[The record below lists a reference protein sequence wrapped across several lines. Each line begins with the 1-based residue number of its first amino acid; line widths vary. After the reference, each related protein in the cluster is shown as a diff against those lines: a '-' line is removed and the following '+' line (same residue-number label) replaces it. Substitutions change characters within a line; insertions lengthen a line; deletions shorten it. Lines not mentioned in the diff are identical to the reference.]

1 MDFDIKKVYSA
12 VNADEVKAG
21 SKVILANDMNSLR
34 KKVGS
39 SEDISILDDIL
50 PDYYPD
56 RFESIDKLVYSLCYL
71 IEEPEEKKLKWT
83 DLKVGDVIRRKETG
97 ITRMV
102 TGIDTS
108 KEASYIEAG
117 FCCIDYDKLGEWE
130 KADE

>member
-1 MDFDIKKVYSA
+1 MKKVR
-12 VNADEVKAG
+12 
-21 SKVILANDMNSLR
+21 NSD
-34 KKVGS
+34 
-39 SEDISILDDIL
+39 DISTLDEIR
-50 PDYYPD
+50 PDYCSA
-56 RFESIDKLVYSLCYL
+56 RFKTMSCLAYNLCYL

-108 KEASYIEAG
+108 KGTFYIEAG

-130 KADE
+130 KVNE